1 MTLKVLVTTTSFL
14 ETPGEHRELL
24 ENSPYKLITAR
35 GPLSNDELLTLIREQ
50 GPFDGVLAGE
60 DLFSAD
66 VLEALAP
73 STKVISR
80 YGVGFDR
87 VDLEAAARLGI
98 VVANTPGANHIAVAE
113 HTFGLMLSMARSIP
127 DHTEGVQRGEWKRWS
142 GRELYGKTLGI
153 VGFGRVGQEV
163 TRRALAFGMNVGVF
177 NTSWSSHHTEF
188 VDKCTQVFSDQW
200 LSEQPVRIERYTAI
214 EDLLGASHFVS
225 LHMNLTRENTR
236 FLNARLLNS
245 CRRGAMIV
253 NVSRGGLVDQ
263 RALANAIRGGYI
275 GGYAADVLDPEP
287 VSADNPLLGLAR
299 VYLTPH
305 IGSRTQES
313 VARQGTLA
321 FENLRRVLNGEAAL
335 HPVAARRN

>member
-1 MTLKVLVTTTSFL
+1 MTLKVLITTTSFL

-24 ENSPYKLITAR
+24 ERAPFQLCSAR
-35 GPLSNDELLTLIREQ
+35 GPLSSEELLKLIREQ

-60 DLFSAD
+60 DNFSSE

-73 STKVISR
+73 QTKVISR

-87 VDLEAAARLGI
+87 VDLDAAARLGI
-98 VVANTPGANHIAVAE
+98 VVTNTPGANHISVAE

-127 DHTEGVQRGEWKRWS
+127 DHAQAVQRCEWKRWS

-163 TRRALAFGMNVGVF
+163 SRRALAFGMNVAVF
-177 NTSWSSHHTEF
+177 NTSWSTHHTEF
-188 VDKCTQVFSDQW
+188 VEKCAQFFDNKW
-200 LSEQPVRIERYTAI
+200 LSPDGVKIERYTAI
-214 EDLLGASHFVS
+214 EELLGVSHFVS
-225 LHMNLTRENTR
+225 LHMNLTRDNTR
-236 FLNARLLNS
+236 FLNARLLN
-245 CRRGAMIV
+245 CCKRGAMIV

-263 RALANAIRGGYI
+263 RALANSIRGGYI

-287 VSADNPLLGLAR
+287 VTSDNPLLGLSR

-321 FENLRRVLNGEAAL
+321 FENLNRVLSGEPAL
-335 HPVAARRN
+335 HQVNVRR